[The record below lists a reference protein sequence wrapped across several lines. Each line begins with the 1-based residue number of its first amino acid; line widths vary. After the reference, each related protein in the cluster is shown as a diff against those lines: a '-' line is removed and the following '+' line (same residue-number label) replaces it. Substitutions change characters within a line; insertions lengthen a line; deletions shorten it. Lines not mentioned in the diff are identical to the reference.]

1 MLSSFFDEYTHRDS
15 RERGPAEGNPDK
27 KKSLVL
33 KTEGSL
39 SLYDDSYNKYFNW
52 YPYLF
57 LDRGKP
63 GTHIKAL
70 ARIDSKGLKEN
81 APASLKRLV
90 QYVEQKM
97 GDLYVAK

>member
-1 MLSSFFDEYTHRDS
+1 MLSSFFDEYTHLDS
-15 RERGPAEGNPDK
+15 GARGPAEDNPST

-33 KTEGSL
+33 KTGGSL
-39 SLYDDSYNKYFNW
+39 SLYDASYNKYFNW

-70 ARIDSKGLKEN
+70 ARIDSERLKEN
-81 APASLKRLV
+81 APDSLKRLV